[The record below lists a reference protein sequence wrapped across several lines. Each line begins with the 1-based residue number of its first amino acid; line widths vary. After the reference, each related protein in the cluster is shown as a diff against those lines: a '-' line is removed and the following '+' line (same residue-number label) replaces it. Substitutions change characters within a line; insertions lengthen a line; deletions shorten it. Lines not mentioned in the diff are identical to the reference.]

1 VNSFIHFNGDIFP
14 SGTPLLTA
22 DSRGFRYGDG
32 LFETMKVKEGRILL
46 LDQHYQRLLN
56 GSLLLGLEPL
66 TSEQFTGAVLDLCQR
81 NGHSA
86 SARVRL
92 TVFRGEMGQD
102 DAVQNYIIQS
112 WPLEKAAEKPG
123 GLVLGTFPKGRKAC
137 DGLSHLKS
145 NNYLLYSMAAMYA
158 RNHGWDDCLVLNSRE
173 RIADSSIANLFY
185 VMRDTIYTPPL
196 SEGGVG
202 GVMREWLIRALSEAG
217 FRVIEKPVAPEDL
230 LMVDEVFL
238 SNAIRGVRRVGHF
251 SGTGYG
257 DRVFQAVK
265 KIVDDACQ

>member
-1 VNSFIHFNGDIFP
+1 VNSFIHFNGDLFP

-32 LFETMKVKEGRILL
+32 LFETMRVKKGQLL
-46 LDQHYQRLLN
+46 LGDLHYRRLLN
-56 GSLLLGLEPL
+56 GSRLLGLEAL
-66 TSEQFTGAVLDLCQR
+66 TPEQFTGAVLELCAHNR
-81 NGHSA
+81 HSE

-92 TVFRGEMGQD
+92 TVFRGED
-102 DAVQNYIIQS
+102 DASMNYIIQS
-112 WPLEKAAEKPG
+112 WALEEAAEKQG
-123 GLVLGTFPKGRKAC
+123 GLVVGIFPKGRKSC
-137 DGLSHLKS
+137 DGFSHLKS

-185 VMRDTIYTPPL
+185 VMGDTVHTPPL

-202 GVMREWLIRALSEAG
+202 GVMREWLLCALPAEG
-217 FRVIEKPVAPEDL
+217 LRVIEKPVAPEDL
-230 LMVDEVFL
+230 LLADEVFL

-257 DRVFQAVK
+257 DRVFRVVK
-265 KIVDDACQ
+265 KIVDGLC

>member
-173 RIADSSIANLFY
+173 RLADATIANLFY
-185 VMRDTIYTPPL
+185 IRDSVFYTPPL
-196 SEGGVG
+196 SEGVVD
-202 GVMREWLIRALSEAG
+202 GVMRRHLLEALPGAG
-217 FRVIEKPVAPEDL
+217 YAVVEQPVTVPDL
-230 LMVDEVFL
+230 MDADEVFL
-238 SNAIRGVRRVGHF
+238 TNAVRGIVWVGSFEGKQFSRRL
-251 SGTGYG
+251 S
-257 DRVFQAVK
+257 AV
-265 KIVDDACQ
+265 VDEQLVKTL

>member
-1 VNSFIHFNGDIFP
+1 LLGD
-14 SGTPLLTA
+14 
-22 DSRGFRYGDG
+22 Y
-32 LFETMKVKEGRILL
+32 
-46 LDQHYQRLLN
+46 HYRRLLN
-56 GSLLLGLEPL
+56 GSRLLGLEPL
-66 TSEQFTGAVLDLCQR
+66 TPEQFMGAIPELCRR

-92 TVFRGEMGQD
+92 TVFRGED
-102 DAVQNYIIQS
+102 DASMNYFIQS
-112 WPLEKAAEKPG
+112 WALEEAAEKPG
-123 GLVLGTFPKGRKAC
+123 GLVLGTFPKGRKSC
-137 DGLSHLKS
+137 DGFSHLKS

-185 VMRDTIYTPPL
+185 VVGDTVYTPPL

-202 GVMREWLIRALSEAG
+202 GVMREWLLHALPAEG
-217 FRVIEKPVAPEDL
+217 LRVIEKPVAPEDL
-230 LMVDEVFL
+230 LLADEVFL

-257 DRVFQAVK
+257 DRVFQVVK
-265 KIVDDACQ
+265 KIVDGLC

>member
-1 VNSFIHFNGDIFP
+1 VSSFIHFNGDVLP

-32 LFETMKVKEGRILL
+32 LFETMRIKEGRIFLQ
-46 LDQHYQRLLN
+46 DQHYQRLLN
-56 GSLLLGLEPL
+56 GSRLLGLKPL
-66 TSEQFTGAVLDLCQR
+66 TFEQFTDGILELCQR
-81 NGHSA
+81 NAHSV
-86 SARVRL
+86 SGRVRL

-102 DAVQNYIIQS
+102 DEATSYVIQS
-112 WPLEKAAEKPG
+112 WALEEAVEKPG
-123 GLVLGTFPKGRKAC
+123 GLVLGTFPRGRKAC

-158 RNHGWDDCLVLNSRE
+158 RSHGWDDCLVLNSRE

-185 VMRDTIYTPPL
+185 VMGDTIYTPPL

-202 GVMREWLIRALSEAG
+202 GVMREWLIGALPGAG
-217 FRVIEKPVAPEDL
+217 FRVIEKPAAPEDL
-230 LMVDEVFL
+230 LLVDEVFL

-257 DRVFQAVK
+257 DRVFQTVK
-265 KIVDDACQ
+265 KIVDDLC

>member
-1 VNSFIHFNGDIFP
+1 MSSVIHFNGAFFP

-22 DSRGFRYGDG
+22 DNRGFRYGDG
-32 LFETMKVKEGRILL
+32 LFETMRIKEGRILL

-56 GSLLLGLEPL
+56 GSRLLGLETL
-66 TSEQFTGAVLDLCQR
+66 TLEQFTGGILELCQR
-81 NGHSA
+81 NGHSV
-86 SARVRL
+86 SGRVRL
-92 TVFRGEMGQD
+92 TVFRGED
-102 DAVQNYIIQS
+102 DASMNYIIQS
-112 WPLEKAAEKPG
+112 WTLEEGTEEQG
-123 GLVLGTFPKGRKAC
+123 GLVLGTFPKGRKSC

-145 NNYLLYSMAAMYA
+145 NNYLLYSLAAMYA
-158 RNHGWDDCLVLNSRE
+158 RSHGWDDCLVLNSRE

-185 VMRDTIYTPPL
+185 VLGDTIYTPPL

-202 GVMREWLIRALSEAG
+202 GVMREWLIRTLPGAG

-230 LMVDEVFL
+230 LMVDEMFL

-257 DRVFQAVK
+257 DRIFQMVK
-265 KIVDDACQ
+265 MIVDGR